1 MLGYDGSFPENAH
14 STVIG
19 DISEIN
25 SDDKGG
31 QQPAR
36 IECIHLLLLRRVAES
51 FGERVAV
58 YFQPRYLKSRRS
70 VLRKNKKK
78 PKYPL

>member
-1 MLGYDGSFPENAH
+1 MLAYDGSFPENAH

-36 IECIHLLLLRRVAES
+36 IDAFTYFCFVVSRNPLAKGLLSIFSLVI
-51 FGERVAV
+51 
-58 YFQPRYLKSRRS
+58 
-70 VLRKNKKK
+70 
-78 PKYPL
+78 